1 MIDERS
7 EVRTEKATL
16 VTGTCEWQA
25 EGEDRADVTIT
36 GGELL

>member
-7 EVRTEKATL
+7 EVRTDKATL
-16 VTGTCEWQA
+16 VTGTCEWRA
-25 EGEDRADVTIT
+25 KGEDRADVTIT